1 MSFTN
6 RILLDTFNYV
16 CIIDFTGG
24 HFTVEAGDIEQ
35 NGQLH
40 KKMALRVTVQYNL
53 PDNDSTYVQIFKGF
67 NRIPR
72 AAEWLFQMTEGEFD
86 TKAHEHLAELIA
98 IDTIIDK
105 SKS

>member
-6 RILLDTFNYV
+6 RILLDTFKHV
-16 CIIDFTGG
+16 CIMDFTGG
-24 HFTVEAGDIEQ
+24 HFTVEAGDVEQ

-40 KKMALRVTVQYNL
+40 KKMALRVTVQYDL

-72 AAEWLFQMTEGEFD
+72 ATEWLFQMTEGEFD
-86 TKAHEHLAELIA
+86 TAAKVHLTELIS
-98 IDTIIDK
+98 IDTMIEKNK
-105 SKS
+105 S